1 MRYIKIRW
9 LLFSVDVIAGLLTC
23 GVFLLGYAL
32 GWLTPFD
39 WPRAVISS
47 VLGLLVYVSLHQL
60 FCVPLFLAP
69 LQQLLRLV
77 KMSDTDA
84 VRGYPSRI
92 AELHELADLFADV
105 IESSQRFVQ
114 KSDEVLR
121 TGQLSAS
128 LPIKTGDPVS
138 KAFSRL
144 VDALTTLE
152 RLFEAMT
159 TGDLDDEIP
168 DALSDT
174 KLGQSFGEMKTEIR
188 TIILRVRKE
197 VSNISKASAE
207 IAAMSQQGSQNAHTE
222 TESVEKISSSIHKMA
237 NNLREVMQNI
247 SRQGDSVEKT
257 FTYIENMIASIE
269 EVNSSVELLSSSA
282 DSTARSIDDIHKFMQ
297 QIQQHAHSLSGISET
312 ISKEARGGVASV
324 GEVIEGIQTIKQ
336 TVEDAATTIQRLG
349 HDSDRIGEILQVIN
363 GVAEQ
368 TNLLALNASI
378 IAAQAGSHGR
388 GFSVV
393 AGEIKE
399 LAERTRTSTKEIAVI
414 IRSLQTGATQGILAM
429 RNSLQAVDA
438 GVSLS
443 HAAGSILKTIM
454 ESIQGARDMAATLA
468 EATVKQ
474 TQNSQQVTVATERI
488 TQKLDGLHDTAV
500 AQSRDSAHL
509 AEMASILKDATQHIE
524 QSATAQLR
532 VMDTIVLSIEDIQEF
547 VQRNA
552 DIAHHLAASSEKLEV
567 LGSNLSEH
575 MGHFLTARPALP
587 QDFQPTR
594 PTVAFMYPG
603 APSFYGAIYRG
614 VVQEAGSRFQ
624 TIELDCQNDSVLQA
638 EYVYWLKRQP
648 WFYGLLLTPFDE
660 HTGGRIATEMMR
672 QKKPIAVVDRL
683 ANHAPLTIISDNMRG
698 GIAAAELLRTAV
710 PEESIVLTCGPRNI
724 HSIFHRMQGF
734 AQQGKTY
741 RWNVI
746 NAFTS
751 LMNIEEAKQGIL
763 TAYHR
768 YQGVKGIFVT
778 NEHASL
784 ATLELFKEGAL
795 PAHLVKAV
803 SYDMNQDIANAIRHG
818 VLCGTVFQDPEKI
831 GRVAMQE
838 LFALQEQHAM
848 PSADSPRVVHVPV
861 TKVTRDNLSTIEFS

>member
-23 GVFLLGYAL
+23 CFFLLGYAL
-32 GWLTPFD
+32 GWLTPFQ
-39 WPRAVISS
+39 WWYAAVISA
-47 VLGLLVYVSLHQL
+47 LGLLVYVSLHQI
-60 FCVPLFLAP
+60 FCAPLFLAP

-77 KMSDTDA
+77 KISDTDA

-105 IESSQRFVQ
+105 IESSQRFAQ
-114 KSDEVLR
+114 KSDDVLR

-128 LPIKTGDPVS
+128 LPIKTADPVS
-138 KAFSRL
+138 KAFARL
-144 VDALTTLE
+144 VEALTMLE
-152 RLFEAMT
+152 RLFDTMT
-159 TGDLDDEIP
+159 NGDLDAEIP

-188 TIILRVRKE
+188 TIILRVREE

-207 IAAMSQQGSQNAHTE
+207 IAAMSQQGSQNANTE

-247 SRQGDSVEKT
+247 SRQGDSVDKT
-257 FTYIENMIASIE
+257 FTDIENMLTSIE

-297 QIQQHAHSLSGISET
+297 QIQQHAHSLAGISET
-312 ISKEARGGVASV
+312 ISTEAHDGVVSV
-324 GEVIEGIQTIKQ
+324 GEVIEGIQTIKH

-349 HDSDRIGEILQVIN
+349 RESDRIGEILEVIN

-378 IAAQAGSHGR
+378 IAAQAGTHGR

-399 LAERTRTSTKEIAVI
+399 LAERTRTSTKEIAAI
-414 IRSLQTGATQGILAM
+414 IRSLQTGAAQGILAM
-429 RNSLQAVDA
+429 KNCLQAVDA

-443 HAAGSILKTIM
+443 HAAGSILKKIR
-454 ESIQGARDMAATLA
+454 ESIQGARDMATTLA

-488 TQKLDGLHDTAV
+488 TKKLDGLHDTAV

-524 QSATAQLR
+524 HSATVQLQ
-532 VMDTIVLSIEDIQEF
+532 VMDTIVLSIEDIQEL
-547 VQRNA
+547 VKRNA

-575 MGHFLTARPALP
+575 MGHFLTAHPVLP
-587 QDFQPTR
+587 PDFQQTR
-594 PTVAFMYPG
+594 PTIAFIYPG
-603 APSFYGAIYRG
+603 APSFYGAIYHG
-614 VVQEAGSRFQ
+614 IAQEAGSRFQ
-624 TIELDCQNDSVLQA
+624 TLYLDCQNDSVLQA
-638 EYVYWLKRQP
+638 EYVNWLKRQP
-648 WFYGLLLTPFDE
+648 WFFGLLLTPFDE
-660 HTGGRIATEMMR
+660 HTGGHIVAEMRR
-672 QKKPIAVVDRL
+672 QKKPIVIVDRL
-683 ANHAPLTIISDNMRG
+683 ANPAPLTVISDNIRG
-698 GIAAAELLRTAV
+698 GMAAAELMRTVV
-710 PEESIVLTCGPRNI
+710 PEESVVFSCGPRNI
-724 HSIFHRMQGF
+724 HSIFHRMEGF

-741 RWNVI
+741 RWNVF
-746 NAFTS
+746 NSFTS

-768 YQGVKGIFVT
+768 YQDVKGIFVT

-803 SYDMNQDIANAIRHG
+803 SYDMNQDIADAIRSG
-818 VLCGTVFQDPEKI
+818 VLCGTVFQDPEQI
-831 GRVAMQE
+831 GRVAVQE
-838 LFALQEQHAM
+838 LLALQEQQTM
-848 PSADSPRVVHVPV
+848 PSADSPRIVHVPV
-861 TKVTRDNLSTIEFS
+861 AKVTRDNLSTIKFS